1 MDRANSI
8 PGTLRL
14 YSGPL
19 SMFGAKAEIAA
30 REKKLDFEL
39 VMVPFDMQRLYEPKH
54 AEVLRI
60 NPKRQVP
67 VLIHGDLEIFDST
80 QIFEYFEEIAPAP
93 ALWPAGVAA
102 RTRARLLELKS
113 DEVYFPHIIRLMGL
127 QATRDDPAAI
137 AAREAATRFYDTMEE
152 QLAGKEYLAGPF
164 TYADIAFYMAGFFGD
179 RMGAPMSEAT
189 PQLIA
194 WRARM
199 TARPAVRTVIGAMAK
214 YLVSVGRRVPEYV
227 TSAM

>member
-1 MDRANSI
+1 MDGNSVR
-8 PGTLRL
+8 GLRL

-19 SMFGAKAEIAA
+19 SMFGAKAEIAL
-30 REKKLDFEL
+30 REKGLDFEL

-54 AEVLRI
+54 PEILRI

-80 QIFEYFEEIAPAP
+80 QIFEYLEELRPTP
-93 ALWPAGVAA
+93 ALWPAGAAA
-102 RTRARLLELKS
+102 RARARLLELKS

-137 AAREAATRFYDTMEE
+137 AAREAAARFYETMEA
-152 QLAGKEYLAGPF
+152 QLGGGEYLAGPF
-164 TYADIAFYMAGFFGD
+164 TYADIAFYMAQFFGD
-179 RMGAPMSEAT
+179 RMGAPMTDAT
-189 PQLIA
+189 PNLIV

-214 YLVSVGRRVPEYV
+214 YLISVGRRVPEFV
-227 TSAM
+227 ESTM